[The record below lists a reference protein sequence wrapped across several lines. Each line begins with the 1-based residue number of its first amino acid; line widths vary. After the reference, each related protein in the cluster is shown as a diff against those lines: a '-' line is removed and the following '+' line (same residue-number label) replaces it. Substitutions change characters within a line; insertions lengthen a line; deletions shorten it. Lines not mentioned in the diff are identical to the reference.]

1 MGAGVSGG
9 CGYKGEDKNWEC
21 EVGRNQ
27 ILETH
32 LKGSEFDSDALDSHA
47 LDSDSQGKPL
57 ETCHSVT

>member
-1 MGAGVSGG
+1 MGAGMAGG

-32 LKGSEFDSDALDSHA
+32 LKRRSMCLTQVLRGSH
-47 LDSDSQGKPL
+47 
-57 ETCHSVT
+57 